1 VSMSSQ
7 SSGLRGRIAR
17 VSVAH
22 TQALQ
27 ALEALPTA
35 FRDGRS
41 VDSLLSLEQQLREQ
55 AKEVGAAARADSL
68 LSLEQQLREQAK
80 EVGAAARANARDAA
94 VEHYA
99 TLPLFL
105 FFGVLDYR
113 EVLTDEL
120 DTASLCTLRVST
132 LLRKRIDPI
141 LASRGVVV
149 ADVAA
154 GIHMTVLR
162 RLVKIPKRVI
172 WLACGEYDIVGDRE
186 DRRHSTNVDAR
197 PQHRWERPRFY
208 ATSQSGARASGRSHL
223 HRACA

>member
-1 VSMSSQ
+1 MSMSSQ

-41 VDSLLSLEQQLREQ
+41 V
-55 AKEVGAAARADSL
+55 DSL